1 MKNETS
7 LSLSVFYI
15 FPLLFVTFGAVT
27 IFNQAFVKSIST
39 VFVVR
44 FLEGKHFVMG
54 GMWQFGLEGSWVLIG
69 LDSSVKEN
77 FTSNAEVP
85 GSNSRSSHTFSFV
98 FLSIFDMF
106 ISLNVSIS
114 PISRT
119 YFLILVQILTI
130 FGINTRTCK

>member
-54 GMWQFGLEGSWVLIG
+54 GMW
-69 LDSSVKEN
+69 
-77 FTSNAEVP
+77 
-85 GSNSRSSHTFSFV
+85 
-98 FLSIFDMF
+98 
-106 ISLNVSIS
+106 
-114 PISRT
+114 
-119 YFLILVQILTI
+119 
-130 FGINTRTCK
+130 